1 MNLHAISLDNHE
13 FEGEN
18 NAYLLESAGELAL
31 IDTGFQRPDV
41 RDALVGGLTELGY
54 EPGDLDRVV
63 LTHHH
68 FDHSGLAGELTND
81 HGTPVVVHED
91 DAPLIERDRATIERW
106 ESLHAR
112 RFEEWGMPETKREE
126 LLAFFEA
133 APPVEPPETIE
144 TITGGDVIEVGE
156 WMLETRHAP
165 GHTAGHCLF
174 SFERAGKREV
184 FVGDA
189 ILPVYTPNVGGADL
203 RVERPLER
211 YLETL
216 SAIRSGSF
224 RRAWPGHREQIEDP
238 AGRAETIAEHHH
250 ERTEN
255 VLEVLESAG
264 PSTVW
269 EVSDALFGA
278 LENIHILH
286 GPGEAFAH
294 LDHLERAGAV
304 ERTDGR
310 YRRAEGA
317 VDIEEILSPSS

>member
-1 MNLHAISLDNHE
+1 MNLHAISLDNNE

-18 NAYLLESAGELAL
+18 NAYLLESRGELAL
-31 IDTGFQRPDV
+31 VDTGFQRPSI
-41 RDALVGGLTELGY
+41 RDELVGGLAELGY

-81 HGTPVVVHED
+81 HGTPVSVHEA
-91 DAPLIERDRATIERW
+91 DAPLVERDPATIERW
-106 ESLHAR
+106 ESLHTG
-112 RFEEWGMPETKREE
+112 RFEEWRMPETKRDE

-133 APPVEPPETIE
+133 APPVEPPTTIE
-144 TITGGDVIEVGE
+144 PLEDGDVIEVGR
-156 WMLETRHAP
+156 WKLRTRHTP
-165 GHTAGHCLF
+165 GHSAGHCCF
-174 SFERAGKREV
+174 AFDHDGDREV

-203 RVERPLER
+203 RVERPLEQ

-216 SAIRSGSF
+216 AAIESASYD
-224 RRAWPGHREQIEDP
+224 RAWPGHRGAIEDP
-238 AGRAETIAEHHH
+238 AERAATIAEHHH

-255 VLEVLESAG
+255 VLDVLQTAG

-269 EVSDALFGA
+269 EVSDALFGE
-278 LENIHILH
+278 LESIHILH
-286 GPGEAFAH
+286 GPGEAYAH

-304 ERTDGR
+304 ERADGR
-310 YRRAEGA
+310 YRLGDGP
-317 VDIEEILSPSS
+317 VDVTEILSPSS